1 MKSAALAA
9 LLLIAAAA
17 PALACDYT
25 LRDPSTGAPYVNET
39 KVTDARLPASRPP
52 LWSFRTLQSA
62 TWACTKKGSGWTLT
76 ITHAP
81 IPGVT
86 KEAFK
91 WMWANLAT
99 KAAGPDGKQYSLFE
113 LFHLRDHAFHDSTTK
128 PMAKGAIA
136 TFVEFPLTGCSGSG
150 PGKPWT
156 CPPAGSANPGFVQSS
171 PQSEWQCLDQVYST
185 ATKVLTFS
193 TSTVKFGTQ
202 GCSPTNPKAC
212 TWIITTQ
219 HKWKFIK
226 PKNELSVQTTLRV
239 GYGNPTNDVKI
250 VDGWRNGI
258 DAQEKCERQALH
270 FVEEIGST
278 EHWLQAA
285 YKAANP

>member
-1 MKSAALAA
+1 
-9 LLLIAAAA
+9 
-17 PALACDYT
+17 
-25 LRDPSTGAPYVNET
+25 
-39 KVTDARLPASRPP
+39 
-52 LWSFRTLQSA
+52 
-62 TWACTKKGSGWTLT
+62 
-76 ITHAP
+76 
-81 IPGVT
+81 
-86 KEAFK
+86 
-91 WMWANLAT
+91 
-99 KAAGPDGKQYSLFE
+99 
-113 LFHLRDHAFHDSTTK
+113 
-128 PMAKGAIA
+128 MAKGAIA

-171 PQSEWQCLDQVYST
+171 PQSEWQCLDQVNAT
-185 ATKVLTFS
+185 TTKVMLFS
-193 TSTVKFGTQ
+193 ASTVKFGTQ
-202 GCSPTNPKAC
+202 GCIPAGC
-212 TWIITTQ
+212 AWIITTQ
-219 HKWKFIK
+219 HRWIYSK
-226 PKNELSVQTTLRV
+226 PKNVLSVKTTLRV